1 MRMIITTIDE
11 FEVQAMKDLLKYFK
25 LAGVFIKSITFENEE
40 FDKKEG
46 E

>member
-1 MRMIITTIDE
+1 MRMIITTIDD
-11 FEVQAMKDLLKYFK
+11 FEVQVMKDLLKHIK